1 MNELNLSLQPK
12 KVDVS
17 IEYCVPC
24 DYSQQALQVA
34 EELIANEQHRLK
46 RLALVM
52 GSNGIFEVRAEGIV
66 IFSKKA
72 MGRYPQQGEITR
84 RFKALLEAGK
94 ERRARMERN
103 T

>member
-12 KVDVS
+12 KLSVS

-24 DYSQQALQVA
+24 DYSRQALQVA

-46 RLALVM
+46 RLVLVM
-52 GSNGIFEVRAEGIV
+52 GSNGVFEVRAEGDV

-72 MGRYPQQGEITR
+72 MGRYPQQGEIDR
-84 RFKALLEAGK
+84 RF
-94 ERRARMERN
+94 RAFVAASREQAAQE
-103 T
+103 